1 MYTSAAAW
9 MPFGETVRMTA
20 HGPERP
26 IATSTGGRG
35 GGVMDAIAEK
45 IAGLVADACRAP
57 ELRRR

>member
-1 MYTSAAAW
+1 

-57 ELRRR
+57 ELRLR